1 MKIKEVMGSM
11 SNVYKKWKKI
21 LIAPVITVMCMLVS
35 ADLVSAGNTLVGWYV
50 VIDRPSN
57 SLIGYVVD
65 DDTGGLKKAEE
76 TYSTGIETN
85 CSQIEVDPNTIT
97 TSKIGTPKSVG
108 GCEVRPST
116 GATRT
121 YYAWTWPPTKNI
133 NAGAKDKEMATWA
146 NETLV
151 QGFNLAI
158 QKILNENEIYDFADA
173 SGFPKFINKLASD
186 AASPGTKS
194 QTLKVRD
201 GKTTKNVTVKYTISK
216 PSADFLEDKGYS
228 VTGGN
233 VNGEPDWGIDSFI
246 KITTPKDSTG
256 IIVPYQVPKGYASGQ
271 RLAGFTGDNKMYEPR
286 YIGWSHMAYQA
297 SYSALVA
304 GIDSANT
311 DEIFPT
317 SSIEDAFVGFIN
329 KIVNGVAGIL
339 GLYSIEDLTL
349 NRGIRSV
356 TYYKGIMPYSWFS
369 GAALIYWVFQIAG
382 IFIIAGGFIKLMI
395 EKNLSVVNP
404 GKRVEIMDGIIK
416 IIFAASMML
425 LFIPFFTLLATLN
438 ELAIATLNSL
448 VPESASL
455 SLTIGS
461 GNGMIVGLIIQIAF
475 IFILLKVNITYVVR
489 AITIAI
495 LYGTAPWF
503 IANYTLGE
511 TGKNRFQIWLKELV
525 VNIFMQLF
533 NAIMTVLFLTTL
545 RYTSL
550 KVVEQFTLLLS
561 YIALSD
567 YFKGTL
573 MDARSGADGID
584 DKTSSSLGTMGGT
597 LLAGAVGGSMSGFFG
612 RGKSDAGKPSKSDYP
627 FGEGVSASDGAYAR
641 QTSDQAKAFSAANT
655 PERGVVGSIKH
666 AGKVLGNKLND
677 VTGAGKAAQAAS
689 WAGRGTVAAAK
700 AAAPAGRVLKSG
712 LKTAALAGT
721 TLGMESIGANSFE
734 ARRRLANST
743 AEFGKSVGNAITD
756 MPSAFE
762 TAYNDFLDG
771 DTAEREMQFSGADM
785 QKGFGILDMKKSRNN
800 ESNFAS
806 MDLNGEMTGENG
818 DGRESMFDEDEEYVE
833 TIFDR
838 DSVAFQHLNSTDTR
852 TQAIAGMRDMLTRE
866 NELNAEK
873 GYDDSK
879 MELLVDKKGDITG
892 YRTSVRPNTKISS
905 YGIGKNKKNI
915 KVGGKTYANPENVNY
930 RVKGHMVMNANNFVN
945 NAVERNKRLHPNPD
959 FSKTE
964 SN

>member
-1 MKIKEVMGSM
+1 MR
-11 SNVYKKWKKI
+11 NVYKEWKKL
-21 LIAPVITVMCMLVS
+21 LIAPVIAILCMFIS

-65 DDTGGLKKAEE
+65 DDTGGLKKVEE
-76 TYSTGIETN
+76 SYSTGVETN
-85 CSQIEVDPNTIT
+85 CSQIIVDPNTIT
-97 TSKIGTPKSVG
+97 ASKIGNPKPVG
-108 GCEVRPST
+108 GCEVKQAT
-116 GATRT
+116 GSVRT

-133 NAGAKDKEMATWA
+133 DAGAKDKEMATWA

-158 QKILNENEIYDFADA
+158 QKILNENDIYDFADA
-173 SGFPKFINKLASD
+173 SGFPKFINQLASD
-186 AASPGTKS
+186 ATSPGAKS

-201 GKTTKNVTVKYTISK
+201 GKNTKNVTVRYTISR
-216 PSADFLEDKGYS
+216 PTANFLEDNGYS

-233 VNGEPDWGIDSFI
+233 VNGEPDWGVDSFV
-246 KITTPKDSTG
+246 KITTPQDKTG

-271 RLAGFTGDNKMYEPR
+271 RLAGFTGDNKIYEPR

-317 SSIEDAFVGFIN
+317 SSIEDAFVGFLN
-329 KIVNGVAGIL
+329 KIINGISGIL

-369 GAALIYWVFQIAG
+369 GAALIYWIFQISG
-382 IFIIAGGFIKLMI
+382 IFIIAGGFIRLMI

-404 GKRVEIMDGIIK
+404 GKRVEIMDGITK
-416 IIFAASMML
+416 IIFAAGMML

-438 ELAIATLNSL
+438 ELAISTLSSL
-448 VPESASL
+448 VPENASL
-455 SLTIGS
+455 SLTIGA
-461 GNGMIVGLIIQIAF
+461 GNGAIIGLIIQFAF

-511 TGKNRFQIWLKELV
+511 TGKNRFQIWLKELT

-567 YFKGTL
+567 YFRGTL

-584 DKTSSSLGTMGGT
+584 DKAASSLGTMGGT
-597 LLAGAVGGSMSGFFG
+597 LLAGAIGGSMSGFFG
-612 RGKSDAGKPSKSDYP
+612 RGRSSAYKSSSSDYSSKDGD
-627 FGEGVSASDGAYAR
+627 FMSDTSYSR
-641 QTSDQAKAFSAANT
+641 QTRDQQVAFNSANE
-655 PERGVVGSIKH
+655 PERGIVGSIKH
-666 AGKVLGNKLND
+666 AGKVFGNKLND
-677 VTGAGKAAQAAS
+677 VPGVGTASKAAG
-689 WAGRGTVAAAK
+689 WAGRGVVAAGR
-700 AAAPAGRVLKSG
+700 AASPAGKVLKEG
-712 LKTAALAGT
+712 FKTAALAGT
-721 TLGMESIGANSFE
+721 TLGMETIGANSFE

-743 AEFGKSVGNAITD
+743 AQLGQSIGSMITD
-756 MPSAFE
+756 TPSAFE
-762 TAYNDFLDG
+762 TAYNDFIDG

-785 QKGFGILDMKKSRNN
+785 QKGFGILDMKKSKNN
-800 ESNFAS
+800 ESHYSS
-806 MDLNGEMTGENG
+806 MDLNGEMTGEKG
-818 DGRESMFDEDEEYVE
+818 DGSESLFNDDEEYVE

-838 DSVAFQHLNSTDTR
+838 NSAAFQHLNSDDTR
-852 TQAIAGMRDMLTRE
+852 AQAIAGMRDMLTRE

-892 YRTSVRPNTKISS
+892 YRTSIRPDTKISS

-945 NAVERNKRLHPNPD
+945 NAVGRNKRLHPDSNYSGI
-959 FSKTE
+959 SKNN
-964 SN
+964 SDDN